1 MLVFIVPLDVV
12 AWKTTMCVDGA
23 LKRMENVSDVA
34 PDLKVFIIR
43 SVKNASK
50 GGILFLEGR
59 DAEALFQISSGVV
72 GRGSHGRVARCVSFS
87 HQKGMI
93 NFR

>member
-23 LKRMENVSDVA
+23 LKRMENVSNVA
-34 PDLKVFIIR
+34 PDLKVLIIR

-50 GGILFLEGR
+50 GGILFL
-59 DAEALFQISSGVV
+59 
-72 GRGSHGRVARCVSFS
+72 
-87 HQKGMI
+87 
-93 NFR
+93 